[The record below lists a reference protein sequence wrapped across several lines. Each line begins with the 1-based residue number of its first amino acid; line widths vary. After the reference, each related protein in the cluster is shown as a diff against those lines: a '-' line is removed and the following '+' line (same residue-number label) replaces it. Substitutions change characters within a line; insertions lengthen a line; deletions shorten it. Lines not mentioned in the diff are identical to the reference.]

1 MTREHLERIEELEN
15 SIAKRLDDIRWEA
28 WEAEEKGNKQLSAI
42 VDILEEMYNLI
53 CITEGQ

>member
-53 CITEGQ
+53 CITEG

>member
-28 WEAEEKGNKQLSAI
+28 WEADEKGNKQLSAI

-53 CITEGQ
+53 LMTEG

>member
-28 WEAEEKGNKQLSAI
+28 WEAEEKGDKQLSAI

-53 CITEGQ
+53 LVTEG

>member
-15 SIAKRLDDIRWEA
+15 SIAKRLDDLRWEA

-53 CITEGQ
+53 LMTEGY